1 MAKLSLSPQKQYNS
15 CEEIDDE
22 DIKHQ
27 TNKFISCIYFV
38 RRLREG
44 ISKSIVPLHYQSKL
58 IADEKKA
65 YLYYLVCVNRHFS
78 IKGRQDIGR
87 LIDLKVRDCQIKN
100 GDWQPIKHP
109 VPKGFM
115 LEVIEKRVKV
125 ENIYNDYNFSPE
137 KSEGLKYF
145 YNYRNLYKET
155 PSIEKRIEIKD
166 QLDLLEDPKLT
177 VRLEQPK
184 YIESMQQ
191 LELFEIHYD
200 KKLAKN
206 IKHKRNQIRR
216 NMKGLSFA
224 LYYEIELEQYFSFI
238 YNPKDA
244 NGVTDF
250 VAYSRHKHNETMWRK
265 NQLNLEHYFALDYL
279 HHCKLN
285 IYYRQINL
293 NLKLAHSV

>member
-27 TNKFISCIYFV
+27 TTKFISCIYSV
-38 RRLREG
+38 RRMREG

-109 VPKGFM
+109 VPKGLM
-115 LEVIEKRVKV
+115 LEVMEKRQRV
-125 ENIYNDYNFSPE
+125 ESIYNDYDFSPE

-155 PSIEKRIEIKD
+155 PSKEKRIEIKD
-166 QLDLLEDPKLT
+166 QLDLFENPKLM
-177 VRLEQPK
+177 VRLKKPRH
-184 YIESMQQ
+184 IESMKQ

-200 KKLAKN
+200 NKLSKN
-206 IKHKRNQIRR
+206 IKYERNQIRQ
-216 NMKGLSFA
+216 NMKGLSLA
-224 LYYEIELEQYFSFI
+224 LYHEIKLERYFSST
-238 YNPKDA
+238 YNPTDA
-244 NGVTDF
+244 DGVTDF
-250 VAYSRHKHNETMWRK
+250 VAYSRHKHNETMWRE
-265 NQLNLEHYFALDYL
+265 NQLILESYFALDYL
-279 HHCKLN
+279 HHYKLN
-285 IYYRQINL
+285 FYYRQINRH
-293 NLKLAHSV
+293 LKLVHSV